1 MLIIAFY
8 SRPFR
13 QGQLREGHLVVM
25 AAALLKLTDDQHPAF
40 WGQPVSAEQ
49 SFNIHNTFPLPIGA
63 SRAEPVSH
71 TQYVQLRSPD
81 PFGKELTIRQPL
93 VTGTSVLG
101 IKYKDGVMLAADNLG
116 KLPLDLGSDSS

>member
-1 MLIIAFY
+1 M
-8 SRPFR
+8 
-13 QGQLREGHLVVM
+13 
-25 AAALLKLTDDQHPAF
+25 
-40 WGQPVSAEQ
+40 SAEQ

-71 TQYVQLRSPD
+71 TQYVKLSAHFD
-81 PFGKELTIRQPL
+81 VWTELKSRQPL

-116 KLPLDLGSDSS
+116 KLPELLVLNQADGSLVWISRSIQGYPKTASSR

>member
-1 MLIIAFY
+1 M
-8 SRPFR
+8 
-13 QGQLREGHLVVM
+13 
-25 AAALLKLTDDQHPAF
+25 
-40 WGQPVSAEQ
+40 SAEQ

-71 TQYVQLRSPD
+71 TQYVQLRSPNL
-81 PFGKELTIRQPL
+81 FWKELTIRQPL

>member
-1 MLIIAFY
+1 M
-8 SRPFR
+8 
-13 QGQLREGHLVVM
+13 
-25 AAALLKLTDDQHPAF
+25 QHPAF
-40 WGQPVSAEQ
+40 WGQPMSAEQ

-71 TQYVQLRSPD
+71 TQYVQLPRLD
-81 PFGKELTIRQPL
+81 CLWTKLTSRQPL

-116 KLPLDLGSDSS
+116 KLVKLLKLDQADDSLVWIPCSIQGYPETASSW

>member
-1 MLIIAFY
+1 MLDYADI
-8 SRPFR
+8 
-13 QGQLREGHLVVM
+13 
-25 AAALLKLTDDQHPAF
+25 QHPAF
-40 WGQPVSAEQ
+40 WGQPMSAEQ

-71 TQYVQLRSPD
+71 TQYVQLEQPRIIEW
-81 PFGKELTIRQPL
+81 KLTTRQPL

-116 KLPLDLGSDSS
+116 ELPHRYVAAES